1 MFNASGSGGPVAFLQ
16 QIASER
22 EGIKEEGGRSS
33 SSAPRL
39 WVLICIS
46 AALTSPTDVSG
57 FNNLLEIQLQARQ
70 TEYKW
75 RWRRRG
81 S

>member
-1 MFNASGSGGPVAFLQ
+1 MDDLIFIATEECLMPQLMKIISACEKTHRGGAVAFLQ
-16 QIASER
+16 QISSGR

-46 AALTSPTDVSG
+46 AALTSPTK
-57 FNNLLEIQLQARQ
+57 
-70 TEYKW
+70 T
-75 RWRRRG
+75 
-81 S
+81 